1 MFGIAHGVVD
11 LSRKKYLAGVDLGGT
26 WVRVV
31 LSDLQ
36 GHFVQKVNEKVDK
49 TRSEAVS
56 AQLVRLVRFLCK
68 KHGVDVQALKGVGI
82 ASAGPLDMKRGILV
96 KPPNLPF
103 DSVKLTEPLK
113 EAFGVPTCLVND
125 CVAAAL
131 GETTFGTARGIENFV
146 YITISTGIGAG
157 AIVNGTLLLGKDGNS
172 HEVGHFVIDYQGRLT
187 CGCGRKGHWEAYCS
201 GRNMPN
207 YVRMRFEETGPKTF
221 KTSILCKQ
229 LRGDL
234 SKLRA
239 ADMFS
244 AARRKDKLALAL
256 VAEIGVL
263 NAIGFANVTNA
274 YDPSLVTV
282 GGTVTLKNVEAVL
295 VPIRKHVGDYAINRV
310 PEIKVTSLG
319 ENVGVYGAVAAALK
333 YLS

>member
-1 MFGIAHGVVD
+1 
-11 LSRKKYLAGVDLGGT
+11 VDLGGT

-31 LSDLQ
+31 LSDRQ
-36 GHFVQKVNEKVDK
+36 GRFVQKVNEKVDK

-56 AQLVRLVRFLCK
+56 AQLVRLVHFVCK
-68 KHGVDVQALKGVGI
+68 KHGVDVQALRGVGI
-82 ASAGPLDMKRGILV
+82 ASAGPLDMERGILV

-103 DSVKLTEPLK
+103 DSVMLTRPLR
-113 EAFGVPTCLVND
+113 EALGVPVCLVND
-125 CVAAAL
+125 CAAAAL
-131 GETTFGTARGIENFV
+131 GETTFGAARGIENFV
-146 YITISTGIGAG
+146 YITISTGIGGG

-207 YVRMRFEETGPKTF
+207 YARMRFEEIGLKTVR
-221 KTSILCKQ
+221 TSVLYRQ

-234 SKLRA
+234 SKLCA
-239 ADMFS
+239 ADLFS
-244 AARRKDKLALAL
+244 AARRKDRLALTL

-263 NAIGFANVTNA
+263 NAIGFADVINA
-274 YDPSLVTV
+274 YDPSLITV

-295 VPIRKHVGDYAINRV
+295 LPIRKHVGDYAINRV

-319 ENVGVYGAVAAALK
+319 ENVGVYGAVAVALK
-333 YLS
+333 YLP